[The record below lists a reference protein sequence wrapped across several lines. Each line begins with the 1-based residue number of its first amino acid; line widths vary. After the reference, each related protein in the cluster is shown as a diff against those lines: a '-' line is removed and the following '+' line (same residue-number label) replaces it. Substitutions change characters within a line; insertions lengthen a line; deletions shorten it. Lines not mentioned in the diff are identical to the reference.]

1 MTDVMVTA
9 VAARDDP
16 GVRWIYLASV
26 WIHLV
31 AAMAWVGGMLLFVLA
46 VRPAASR
53 LAADTRTALLSDV
66 GRRLAELTWYALPVL
81 AITGTFNL
89 WARGVRPSD
98 LIRPEWLQTT
108 FGHLVAVKIGLVALV
123 LALAVAHAR
132 LHDRQHARLL
142 GRLTLVVALAIV
154 ALAVGIVRSL

>member
-1 MTDVMVTA
+1 M
-9 VAARDDP
+9 
-16 GVRWIYLASV
+16 
-26 WIHLV
+26 
-31 AAMAWVGGMLLFVLA
+31 
-46 VRPAASR
+46 
-53 LAADTRTALLSDV
+53 
-66 GRRLAELTWYALPVL
+66 L

-123 LALAVAHAR
+123 LALAIAHAR
-132 LHDRQHARLL
+132 LHDRRHARLL
-142 GRLTLVVALAIV
+142 GRLTLVVALVIV